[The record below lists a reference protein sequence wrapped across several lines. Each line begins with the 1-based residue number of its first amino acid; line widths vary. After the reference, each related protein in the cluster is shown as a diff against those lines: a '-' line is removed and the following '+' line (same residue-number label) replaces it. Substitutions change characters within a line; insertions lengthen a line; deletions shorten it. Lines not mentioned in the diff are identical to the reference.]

1 LCHCFITHIDAFL
14 RKKYVMRYLSAIIF
28 MLSSFCAAAQNTG
41 IGTSTPA
48 SKLSVSGS
56 ENTVNGLN
64 TAIQL
69 SNTAPGG
76 TNWYLRS
83 GATGTATPPGGF
95 SLGDQSAYHLGINSD
110 GYFGFETLNPKERLH
125 LASGNLRMDFS
136 DKGVMLNGFDRPF
149 ITRAFDTFTTGL
161 YSGLGRWGFF
171 MEPSRLTMGIPNII
185 GKAWEVAK
193 YEPNGNRS
201 SLFGVD
207 VNGAL
212 QLSGDVGSAGQVLT
226 SNGAG
231 AATWETTNKAYDN
244 NIRFC
249 TTVADGPAAFDYYVF
264 STAAKYNLTPSAAV
278 ITASGITLNT
288 AGLYHFDVHVRSS
301 VLYSSA
307 PTLRPEFELSF
318 FPYTLPLVEAYILEG
333 STNGA
338 VSNFFFGHKN
348 ISFDVYL
355 PAGSLVRLRHSF
367 PTGAA
372 AYDSFGFISGYLLH
386 P

>member
-1 LCHCFITHIDAFL
+1 MKNLF
-14 RKKYVMRYLSAIIF
+14 MRYLSAIIF
-28 MLSSFCAAAQNTG
+28 MLISFCSNAQNTG

-48 SKLSVSGS
+48 SKLSISGS
-56 ENTVNGLN
+56 ESGVNGLN
-64 TAIQL
+64 AAIQL

-95 SLGDQSAYHLGINSD
+95 SLGDQSAYHLGVNSL
-110 GYFGFETLNPKERLH
+110 GYFGFQTLDPKERLH
-125 LASGNLRMDFS
+125 LANGNLRMDFS
-136 DKGVMLNGFDRPF
+136 DKGIMLNGFDRPF

-171 MEPSRLTMGIPNII
+171 MEPSRLTMGIPNIF

-193 YEPNGNRS
+193 YEPNGGRT

-207 VNGAL
+207 VNGAV

-231 AATWETTNKAYDN
+231 ASTWETTSKAFDN
-244 NIRFC
+244 SIRFS
-249 TTVADGPAAFDYYVF
+249 TTISQGPAAFDFYVF
-264 STAAKYNLTPSAAV
+264 NTTPKYNLTPAAAV
-278 ITASGITLNT
+278 ISASGITLNT
-288 AGLYHFDVHVRSS
+288 AGLYHFDIHARSS

-307 PTLRPEFELSF
+307 PVERPEFELFF
-318 FPYTLPLVEAYILEG
+318 FPYTLPLVEAYMLEG
-333 STNGA
+333 SSNAA
-338 VSNFFFGHKN
+338 VSKFFFGHKN

-355 PAGSLVRLRHSF
+355 PAGSLVRLRHGL
-367 PTGAA
+367 PAGAA
-372 AYDSFGFISGYLLH
+372 AFDTVGFISGYLLH

>member
-1 LCHCFITHIDAFL
+1 MKNLVM
-14 RKKYVMRYLSAIIF
+14 KYFTVIIF
-28 MLSSFCAAAQNTG
+28 MLISFFCAAQNTG
-41 IGTSTPA
+41 IGTNTPA

-56 ENTVNGLN
+56 ENSINGLN

-83 GATGTATPPGGF
+83 GANGTATPVGGF

-110 GYFGFETLNPKERLH
+110 GYFGFQTLNPKERLH
-125 LASGNLRMDFS
+125 LANGNLRMDFS

-171 MEPSRLTMGIPNII
+171 MEPSRLTMGIPNIM

-193 YEPNGNRS
+193 YEPNGNRT

-207 VNGAL
+207 VNGAV
-212 QLSGDVGSAGQVLT
+212 QLSGDVGSSGQVLT

-231 AATWETTNKAYDN
+231 ASSWEAANKAYDN
-244 NIRFC
+244 SIRFS
-249 TTVADGPAAFDYYVF
+249 TTFADVPAASDYYVF
-264 STAAKYNLTPSAAV
+264 NTVPKYNLTPSAAV
-278 ITASGITLNT
+278 IAASGITLNT

-307 PTLRPEFELSF
+307 PTLRPEFELFF
-318 FPYTLPLVEAYILEG
+318 FPYTLPLVESYILEG

-338 VSNFFFGHKN
+338 VSNFFFGHN
-348 ISFDVYL
+348 DLSFDVYL
-355 PAGSLVRLRHSF
+355 PAGSQVRLRYSF
-367 PTGAA
+367 PPGAA
-372 AYDSFGFISGYLLH
+372 GYDSLGFLSGYLLH